1 MPNTINLIW
10 ENEKQI
16 PISFAFFCTYSFSQ
30 VLNSENE
37 KSLSPQ
43 IKYQG
48 VSEIDDFPKTN
59 DEIKT
64 FQKDISSSVKSLDTV
79 KSLTK
84 DYFSNLGSKTEKQRF
99 ETYTENKGLDTEV
112 ISGELE
118 NKNNVS
124 ITTKNKEIGVER
136 GKNYDSNSSS
146 SVEDTNI
153 IFYALGLTF
162 LGLVTRSVLKDKTIA
177 KKPRNTYS
185 LIIQLIISIIVGACV
200 YFLIIPK
207 SWKRESDI
215 DIIDAIILK

>member
-1 MPNTINLIW
+1 LPNTINLIW

>member
-1 MPNTINLIW
+1 MKNKYFFLLL
-10 ENEKQI
+10 
-16 PISFAFFCTYSFSQ
+16 FFCTYSFSQ
-30 VLNSENE
+30 VVSSENE
-37 KSLSPQ
+37 KSLTPQ

-48 VSEIDDFPKTN
+48 VSEIDDLPKTK

-64 FQKDISSSVKSLDTV
+64 FQKDISSSVKSSDTV

-99 ETYTENKGLDTEV
+99 ETYTENKGLDTKV
-112 ISGELE
+112 ISGKLE
-118 NKNNVS
+118 NKSKVS
-124 ITTKNKEIGVER
+124 ITPNNKNIVVEQ
-136 GKNYDSNSSS
+136 GKNYNSNSSNG
-146 SVEDTNI
+146 VENANI

-177 KKPRNTYS
+177 KKPKNTYS
-185 LIIQLIISIIVGACV
+185 LIIQLIISIIVGAFV

-215 DIIDAIILK
+215 DIIDTTILK